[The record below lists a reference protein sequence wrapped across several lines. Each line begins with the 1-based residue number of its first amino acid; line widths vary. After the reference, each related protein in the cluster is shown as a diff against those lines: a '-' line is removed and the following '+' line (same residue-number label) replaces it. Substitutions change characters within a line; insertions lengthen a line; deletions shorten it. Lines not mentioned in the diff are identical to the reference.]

1 MRVDIIVMIE
11 GTDHSIMDWTLNIDD
26 IIQQPLTRWKE
37 LALKINRRAKRG
49 KHRRIDIF
57 LYLRDGLLKSIRN
70 HEILKDLVATARN
83 HVWAGNVYVV
93 WDKTRDTTVEGFAPL
108 DKRNLLVNFYHALL
122 EERVTN
128 LIEIRPIRRAS
139 AEFASQKL
147 RGVLRERAA
156 TLAKRRTDLKALVQ
170 EGGWSP
176 VLRNESRELARLLKV
191 FIKEGHLSSSAPNE
205 VLIFEASAG
214 QSVKAL
220 IARSKGPRRV
230 IAATV
235 ETESRVDAAT
245 IETESDD
252 LRRDRAAVQRVLVF
266 HNVFQIIY
274 ALLQLYDAEKS
285 KRDHESYYA
294 NVLANA
300 SAPAFLS
307 PVEIET
313 VEVVKEARFP
323 TPTATSPLSVLIT
336 SAFDD
341 KAEPGQ
347 SIAAASEIGAILRNV
362 TSLQDVEVHPYMSC
376 QSFPRLLESKQYTVW
391 IHLSH
396 GKGGN
401 LYDPKTDQ
409 YILPE
414 IWLNC
419 FKAYKG
425 GLSLA
430 IFSSCNSADAARLFA
445 SFGVG
450 VAIGF
455 RHKVLSVA
463 PEILTQKVV
472 PAAMH
477 SGGDQEAI
485 LATFRDACRS
495 LEARV
500 TKDGE
505 NYAEARPVAF
515 RSLRK

>member
-1 MRVDIIVMIE
+1 MRVGVIVMIE
-11 GTDHSIMDWTLNIDD
+11 GTDHSIMDWTLDIDD
-26 IIQQPLTRWKE
+26 IIQQPQTKWKE

-49 KHRRIDIF
+49 KHRRVDIF
-57 LYLRDGLLKSIRN
+57 LYLRDGLLEGVRN

-93 WDKTRDTTVEGFAPL
+93 WDKTRDAAVETGFAPL
-108 DKRNLLVNFYHALL
+108 DERNLLVNFYRALL

-128 LIEIRPIRRAS
+128 LIEIRSTKSAS
-139 AEFASQKL
+139 AKSAFQKL
-147 RGVLRERAA
+147 RGVLRGRVA
-156 TLAKRRTDLKALVQ
+156 TLAGLRTDLKALVH
-170 EGGWSP
+170 GNGWSP
-176 VLRNESRELARLLKV
+176 VLRSESRDLARLLNV
-191 FIKEGHLSSSAPNE
+191 FVKEGRLTSSAPNE
-205 VLIFEASAG
+205 LLVFEASAG
-214 QSVKAL
+214 RSVKAL
-220 IARSKGPRRV
+220 MARSKGARRV
-230 IAATV
+230 VAATV
-235 ETESRVDAAT
+235 ETD
-245 IETESDD
+245 SDD
-252 LRRDRAAVQRVLVF
+252 LRRDCAAVQPPPDVLVF
-266 HNVFQIIY
+266 HSVFQIIY

-294 NVLANA
+294 DVLAEFRDA
-300 SAPAFLS
+300 DADV
-307 PVEIET
+307 PVEIEP

-323 TPTATSPLSVLIT
+323 PPMAASPLNVLIT

-341 KAEPGQ
+341 RTEPGH

-376 QSFPRLLESKQYTVW
+376 QSFPKLLESKQYTAW

-396 GKGGN
+396 GKGGD
-401 LYDPKTDQ
+401 LYDPKTGL
-409 YILPE
+409 YVPPG

-419 FKAYKG
+419 FRAYKG

-430 IFSSCNSADAARLFA
+430 IFSSCNSANAARLFA

-455 RHKVLSVA
+455 RHEVLDVA

-485 LATFRDACRS
+485 LVAFRDACRS
-495 LEARV
+495 LAARV
-500 TKDGE
+500 TDEGE